1 MPITTITRVKGKVI
15 YNRSDGS
22 SIVVLRA
29 PSATVENDSDTTA
42 NTYLPGDCARCHH
55 FSYNAYGNCRN
66 CGKHRDRPVRRNRRH
81 RKATGKRGR
90 NSGNVSNHG
99 KKN

>member
-1 MPITTITRVKGKVI
+1 MPVTAITRVKGKVI
-15 YNRSDGS
+15 WSRSDGS
-22 SIVVLRA
+22 NTVLLRA
-29 PSATVENDSDTTA
+29 PSIATDDNITPD
-42 NTYLPGDCARCHH
+42 TYLPGDCARCHH
-55 FSYNAYGNCRN
+55 FSYDIYGNCRN